1 MVKVL
6 DFGLAKEILP
16 SDETATNLTTPGMV
30 VGTLHYC
37 PPEVLAGRPA
47 TMRSDLYSLGVLM
60 YELACH
66 AVVAH

>member
-30 VGTLHYC
+30 VGTLHYG
-37 PPEVLAGRPA
+37 PPEVPAGRPA